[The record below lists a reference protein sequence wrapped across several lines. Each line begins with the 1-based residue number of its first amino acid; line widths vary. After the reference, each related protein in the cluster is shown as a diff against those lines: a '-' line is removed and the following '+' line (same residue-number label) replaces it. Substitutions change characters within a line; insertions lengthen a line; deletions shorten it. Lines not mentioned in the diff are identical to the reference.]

1 MNAKNNVRVCFTGPF
16 TVDVASEVLRQPV
29 EPQQLLIRSIF
40 TLISPGTE
48 LALYTQTHVGF
59 KDPHNRWAKYP
70 FYPGYAAVGQVENVG
85 SELQGF
91 APGDIVFFWG
101 QHQQYTLLSPQE
113 APVLPVP
120 DGVPWECVPF
130 ARMAQIAYT
139 AVLLATSLSLSPG
152 AQVAVLGLG
161 LVGNLAAQL
170 FQIHEANVTAFDLIE
185 QRCELAQQCGIAH
198 TSNAAQ
204 QDPQAVIK
212 EITGGQGAHIV
223 VEATGS
229 PALVSSALAMA
240 CTRGEVILLGSP
252 RGSAEIDVYSLV
264 HRSGVCLKG
273 AHEALFP
280 MLPQKSGQP
289 NRASISEQ
297 MLQHLQKDQL
307 SVKPLIS
314 QIVFPHRI
322 QAAYEALLHQK
333 EEVMGILV
341 DWSKL

>member
-16 TVDVASEVLRQPV
+16 TVEVASEVLRQPV

-59 KDPHNRWAKYP
+59 KDPNNRWAKYP
-70 FYPGYAAVGQVENVG
+70 FYPGYAAVGQVEAVG
-85 SELQGF
+85 SGLQGF
-91 APGDIVFFWG
+91 EAGDIVFFWG

-120 DGVPWECVPF
+120 DGLSWEYVPF

-139 AVLLATSLSLSPG
+139 AVLLTTSISPG
-152 AQVAVLGLG
+152 KQVVVLGLG

-170 FQIHEANVTAFDLIE
+170 FQIHQADVTAIDLIE

-198 TSNAAQ
+198 TLNAAQ

-240 CTRGEVILLGSP
+240 RTRGEVILLGSP

-289 NRASISEQ
+289 DRTSISEQ

-307 SVKPLIS
+307 SVTPLIS
-314 QIVFPHRI
+314 QIVSPHRI
-322 QAAYEALLHQK
+322 QAAYEALFHQK
-333 EEVMGILV
+333 EKVMGILV